1 MHSTAHRLVAS
12 AKSVDMQVH
21 QKDMAFKVTRINC
34 LPVGLNY
41 YNATSET
48 LPKLLQQDCVNR
60 SAETLGS
67 VAVAE

>member
-1 MHSTAHRLVAS
+1 
-12 AKSVDMQVH
+12 MQIH
-21 QKDMAFKVTRINC
+21 QEAFKVIIAC
-34 LPVGLNY
+34 LFVGLNY
-41 YNATSET
+41 YIPAAET